1 METKKTE
8 PQIEVF
14 ATEVESLSEKLL
26 SKNDGFIMLAYTED
40 EAKMENSFLLRGKI
54 TALAESLFNG
64 MVNNQAFATA
74 VIVAANAYSH
84 KKMAEAQLEAA
95 VQNAEAAPKETKKR
109 RTKKVS

>member
-8 PQIEVF
+8 PQIEAF

-26 SKNDGFIMLAYTED
+26 SENDGFIMLAYAED

-54 TALAESLFNG
+54 TALAESIFNG
-64 MVNNQAFATA
+64 MVNNRAFATA

-84 KKMAEAQLEAA
+84 KKMAESQKEAA
-95 VQNAEAAPKETKKR
+95 VQNADAAPKETKKR
-109 RTKKVS
+109 RIKKVS